1 MYNKPP
7 KCEILEDRQRTSGH
21 SLQGTW
27 DTQHSEFHTST
38 EVWVCPEESI
48 VTYKCSIRKIFFN
61 MIFSTQ
67 SNHSQG
73 PFKLYSD
80 RFPSKFSHL
89 IVMVSRRA
97 RTLVQNSALPLH
109 PPQQLQPVPVGH
121 LCPVGHQE
129 PLRLQAAPKH
139 CLQTRNSCLLSV
151 YIFHQNEE
159 FFSGA
164 FLKQNTEGRIRV
176 GQRLPK
182 IRGSTGHNFQDR
194 LKRQNEM
201 GEAEEDLSIL
211 VMTGPLKRFSQ
222 AISRAYAA
230 KHLFVCHLLL
240 FAVLWEKLQFL

>member
-121 LCPVGHQE
+121 LSAPWVSRNLSDCRQLPSPACKPE
-129 PLRLQAAPKH
+129 TAA
-139 CLQTRNSCLLSV
+139 CSLSTL
-151 YIFHQNEE
+151 FTKMKN
-159 FFSGA
+159 
-164 FLKQNTEGRIRV
+164 
-176 GQRLPK
+176 
-182 IRGSTGHNFQDR
+182 
-194 LKRQNEM
+194 
-201 GEAEEDLSIL
+201 
-211 VMTGPLKRFSQ
+211 FSQ
-222 AISRAYAA
+222 EHS
-230 KHLFVCHLLL
+230 
-240 FAVLWEKLQFL
+240 